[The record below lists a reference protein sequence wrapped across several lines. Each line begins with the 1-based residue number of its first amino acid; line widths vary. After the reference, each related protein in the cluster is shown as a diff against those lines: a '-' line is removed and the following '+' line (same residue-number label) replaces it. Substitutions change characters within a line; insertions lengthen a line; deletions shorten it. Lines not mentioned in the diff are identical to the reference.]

1 MRPKN
6 NSDFGKR
13 NFICINRAGHLLLDV
28 KMNNFRFKRDN
39 RISME
44 AHIIMSTST
53 KPRVST
59 KLSWTLAINQLLKK
73 NVWDLM
79 FQIKC
84 ILKSVKVLRILTY
97 VFSCLIKL
105 EKLLCLKYLGRSSL
119 ANSGGFHTMKLL
131 LLWLQDT
138 MGSVEG
144 SSTISYV
151 FAMKGGNEL
160 ELDGASSILNW
171 VRNNHKHLK
180 FGPLTR
186 NWTYK
191 AF

>member
-1 MRPKN
+1 
-6 NSDFGKR
+6 
-13 NFICINRAGHLLLDV
+13 
-28 KMNNFRFKRDN
+28 
-39 RISME
+39 
-44 AHIIMSTST
+44 
-53 KPRVST
+53 
-59 KLSWTLAINQLLKK
+59 
-73 NVWDLM
+73 
-79 FQIKC
+79 
-84 ILKSVKVLRILTY
+84 
-97 VFSCLIKL
+97 
-105 EKLLCLKYLGRSSL
+105 
-119 ANSGGFHTMKLL
+119 MKLL

-191 AF
+191 AFRLLSSSQLLSSSNLSETFDN